1 MQLAYDGI
9 TYCCEALNEGKVAV
23 KKIKQATDDIKTI
36 TNDAKSIWGFF
47 TGFFS
52 KPKSATEAKPVEKK
66 KETYKTH
73 IPNEREIVQQ
83 FIGHLGDFFKNHK
96 TLTEYVEVKYEEVF
110 ASADPNPEDIL
121 ELSVYKNELDQFYVK
136 LSGMMRGTGV
146 PHQLGPLWDNY
157 NQIYT
162 KVQAEQ
168 QKRKEQIRIRR
179 QREAYKK
186 ERFRQEKIELG
197 MGLFLVLIIVS
208 WLYAVWINS
217 FIVEF

>member
-1 MQLAYDGI
+1 MQFAYDGI

-23 KKIKQATDDIKTI
+23 QKIKKATDDAQTI
-36 TNDAKSIWGFF
+36 VKDAKTIWGFF
-47 TGFFS
+47 TGLFD
-52 KPKSATEAKPVEKK
+52 KPKPAAEAKPVEKK
-66 KETYKTH
+66 KATYTTH

-83 FIGHLGDFFKNHK
+83 FIGHLGDFFRNHK

-146 PHQLGPLWDNY
+146 PYQLGPLWDNY

-197 MGLFLVLIIVS
+197 MGLFLVLLIVS